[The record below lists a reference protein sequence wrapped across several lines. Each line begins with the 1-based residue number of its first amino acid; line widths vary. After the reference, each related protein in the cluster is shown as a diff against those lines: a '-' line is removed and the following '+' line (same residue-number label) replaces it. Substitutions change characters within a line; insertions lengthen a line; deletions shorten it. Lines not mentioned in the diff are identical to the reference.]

1 VLRFVA
7 IQTIRMHTPTAPG
20 WRLPAETAYES
31 RPGTWV
37 LYLQVIRPDPYV
49 EQEGEV
55 VEPIDGKPLFAST
68 EERMRQYGCEQEGT
82 KASSRRDPDAAR
94 DA

>member
-1 VLRFVA
+1 
-7 IQTIRMHTPTAPG
+7 M
-20 WRLPAETAYES
+20 
-31 RPGTWV
+31 
-37 LYLQVIRPDPYV
+37 IRPDPYV

-55 VEPIDGKPLFAST
+55 IEPIDGKPLFAST

-82 KASSRRDPDAAR
+82 KASSRRDPDSAR